1 MTENSDADPQPPT
14 STPSPSTTTK
24 TANTEKKGLLNRFLD
39 VVEWTGNKLPD
50 PIVIFAALCGLV
62 LLASW
67 VASLAGWQAHNPA
80 TGETVEAVNL
90 LSTEGLQLV
99 ISEATR
105 NFGTFPA
112 LGLVLVVMLGI
123 GLAER
128 SGYFGMAMRTAVDK
142 APAALVIPTIAF
154 VGILGNIA
162 GDAAP
167 IVLPPLAAMIF
178 IRMGWHPI
186 AGIAMAYAAAIGGF
200 AANLL
205 LGMSDALVYAF
216 TEPAAQLLDPDIDL
230 NPAMNY
236 YFIAASVFLLLP
248 IVWAVTKFITI
259 PRLGSY
265 DNPEFVGEESGEST
279 PRERKALLWANLSIL
294 AFIVLIAAVS
304 IPADSLMRNPETGS
318 LVNNSPLMNGIG
330 FLLAIAFFIPGL
342 VYGLIA
348 GTIKTGRD
356 ATGMMVDS
364 MAAMANFI
372 VIVFFAAQLLA
383 YFGWSNLGA
392 IFAIKGAELL
402 EGQSGVVMII
412 GIIVISGTLNLFIGS
427 ASAKWAILGPIFV
440 PMMMLLG
447 YHPAFT
453 QMMYRVG
460 DGITNPITPMFPYFA
475 LVLALA
481 QKYDKKLGIG
491 TFIAT
496 LVPYSL
502 FMGIFWTIFAII
514 WFFLGWPVGPGGP
527 IFLEGN

>member
-1 MTENSDADPQPPT
+1 MSEIKDGSPPT
-14 STPSPSTTTK
+14 STEPGK
-24 TANTEKKGLLNRFLD
+24 HKKRGLFNRFLD

-50 PIVIFAALCGLV
+50 PIIIFAALCLV
-62 LLASW
+62 VLIASW
-67 VASLAGWQAHNPA
+67 AAALAGWEAYNPA
-80 TGETVEAVNL
+80 TEETVEAVNL
-90 LSTEGLQLV
+90 LSSDGLRMV
-99 ISEATR
+99 VSEAAR

-128 SGYFGMAMRTAVDK
+128 SGYFGMAMRSAVDK
-142 APAALVIPTIAF
+142 APTALVVPAIAF
-154 VGILGNIA
+154 VGILGNVA

-186 AGIAMAYAAAIGGF
+186 AGIALAYAAAIGGF
-200 AANLL
+200 AANLM
-205 LGMSDALVYAF
+205 LGMSDALVFAF
-216 TEPAAQLLDPDIDL
+216 TEPAAHLIDPDIEL

-236 YFIAASVFLLLP
+236 YFIAASVFVLLP

-259 PRLGSY
+259 PRLGTY
-265 DNPEFVGEESGEST
+265 DNPEFVGDVSGEST
-279 PRERKALLWANLSIL
+279 PRERRALRWANLSVVAL
-294 AFIVLIAAVS
+294 LVLIAAIS
-304 IPADSLMRNPETGS
+304 IPESSVMRNAETGS
-318 LVNNSPLMNGIG
+318 LVTDSPLMNGIG
-330 FLLAIAFFIPGL
+330 FLLAFFFFIPGL
-342 VYGLIA
+342 VYGLLA
-348 GTIKTGRD
+348 GTISSGTD

-364 MAAMANFI
+364 MASMANFI

-402 EGQSGVVMII
+402 EGQSGVLMILGIIII
-412 GIIVISGTLNLFIGS
+412 GGTLNLFIGS
-427 ASAKWAILGPIFV
+427 ASAKWAILAPIFV

-453 QMMYRVG
+453 QMMYRIG

-481 QKYDKKLGIG
+481 QRYDKKLGIG

-496 LVPYSL
+496 LVPYTF
-502 FMGIFWTIFAII
+502 FMGIVWTIFAIV
-514 WFFLGWPVGPGGP
+514 WYFLGWPVGPGGP